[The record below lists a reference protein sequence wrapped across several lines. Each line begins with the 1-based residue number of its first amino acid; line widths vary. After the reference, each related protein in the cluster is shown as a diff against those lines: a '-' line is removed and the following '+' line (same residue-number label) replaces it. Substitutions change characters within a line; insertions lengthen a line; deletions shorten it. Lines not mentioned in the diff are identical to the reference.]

1 LKLVV
6 LEFNSFQFDSSCIVM
21 LFMPQ
26 FHINKLMSL
35 ISRTFEF
42 FSCFTRINLS
52 FFIFSIF
59 LVLVQIRIIY
69 CMLHIASYHRY
80 PLVKIHLY
88 QGYFN
93 MSHHWHM
100 NMCCLI
106 KLHENILTLF
116 KGLSTNEQMW
126 IQKGENGKMTFA
138 FHMWKQPWWSC
149 FNIMHDVQSP
159 LYFFFS
165 FIHHKLYKI
174 VWFLIII

>member
-1 LKLVV
+1 MKLVV

-116 KGLSTNEQMW
+116 KGLSTNEQMS
-126 IQKGENGKMTFA
+126 IQKVKMEKWLLHFT
-138 FHMWKQPWWSC
+138 C
-149 FNIMHDVQSP
+149 GNNHDGVVSI
-159 LYFFFS
+159 LCMMCNLLFTSFFPS
-165 FIHHKLYKI
+165 YIINCIKLCD
-174 VWFLIII
+174 FL